1 MTVKKFSSMEHISP
15 FSNVF
20 HTQNVFQ
27 KWEQEVR
34 PCSYHPMKSA
44 VWRMQKSHCR

>member
-1 MTVKKFSSMEHISP
+1 MAIKKFSSMEHISP

-27 KWEQEVR
+27 KWEQEVCLCNY
-34 PCSYHPMKSA
+34 PQMKSA
-44 VWRMQKSHCR
+44 V